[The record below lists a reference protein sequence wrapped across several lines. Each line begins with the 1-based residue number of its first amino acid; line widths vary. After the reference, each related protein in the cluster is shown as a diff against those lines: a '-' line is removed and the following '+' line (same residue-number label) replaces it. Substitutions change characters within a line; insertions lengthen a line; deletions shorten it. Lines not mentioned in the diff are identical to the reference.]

1 MNIVK
6 ASHALDDVR
15 PGDKILISGGCGE
28 PLTLLDTLV
37 KEKERFDDIS
47 IYTGILFGQ
56 SPLYGQ
62 TGKHINLTTWQ
73 SSPEAGPYIAGGTI
87 KYLPLRYSQILNCF
101 LPGGILQ
108 ADTVFIKV
116 SPPDNNGY
124 CCIGSSPAYALPVAL
139 GARTVLAEIHEDIP
153 KSHGNCY
160 IHTSKISS
168 FVESVFPI
176 SEFPKKTITKEE
188 FKIAEHV
195 AALVEDGSTIE
206 TGIGGITSAVTQ
218 RLCDKR
224 NLGIFSG
231 MICEEV
237 IDLVESG
244 AIKTHNSYFKNRIV
258 SGELVGS
265 TRLLSYVNENPIFE
279 MATVD
284 VTHNPLVIGNI
295 SNFVAI
301 NSAVEIDLSGQ
312 VNSEMVNNFQISGVG
327 GAFDFCMGASMSKG
341 GKSIIALTST
351 TRNGKYSKIIH
362 QIKQGTSVTIPRHFV
377 DYVVTEYGIANLAGK
392 DMWQRAESLIEV
404 AHPKFREQLVS
415 CINDLH

>member
-1 MNIVK
+1 MNVVK
-6 ASHALDDVR
+6 ASQALDAVR

-37 KEKERFDDIS
+37 KEKERFDDVS

-56 SPLYGQ
+56 SPLYGE

-73 SSPEAGPYIAGGTI
+73 SSSYAAPHIVKGTMN
-87 KYLPLRYSQILNCF
+87 YLPLRYSQILNCF
-101 LPGGILQ
+101 LPGGILP
-108 ADTVFIKV
+108 ADAVFIKV

-124 CCIGSSPAYALPVAL
+124 CCMGSSPAYALPVAL

-153 KSHGNCY
+153 KSYGNCY
-160 IHTSKISS
+160 IHASQITRFVDAS
-168 FVESVFPI
+168 FPVPEYAAGAA
-176 SEFPKKTITKEE
+176 TAEE
-188 FKIAEHV
+188 LKIAEYV
-195 AALVEDGSTIE
+195 AGLIEDGATIE
-206 TGIGGITSAVTQ
+206 TGLGSITSAIVK
-218 RLCDKR
+218 RLCSKK

-237 IDLVESG
+237 IDLVEAGAVGAHRSG
-244 AIKTHNSYFKNRIV
+244 YRNRIV

-265 TRLLSYVNENPIFE
+265 KRLLSFVHENPLFE
-279 MATVD
+279 MNTVD
-284 VTHNPLVIGNI
+284 VTHNPLVIGSI
-295 SNFVAI
+295 PNFIAI

-312 VNSEMVNNFQISGVG
+312 VNSEMINNLQISGVG

-351 TRNGKYSKIIH
+351 TRNGKYSKIIS
-362 QIKQGTSVTIPRHFV
+362 QIKQGVPVTIPRHFV

-392 DMWQRAESLIEV
+392 DMLQRATSLIEV
-404 AHPKFREQLVS
+404 AHPKFKEQLVS
-415 CINDLH
+415 CINELH

>member
-1 MNIVK
+1 
-6 ASHALDDVR
+6 
-15 PGDKILISGGCGE
+15 
-28 PLTLLDTLV
+28 
-37 KEKERFDDIS
+37 
-47 IYTGILFGQ
+47 
-56 SPLYGQ
+56 
-62 TGKHINLTTWQ
+62 
-73 SSPEAGPYIAGGTI
+73 
-87 KYLPLRYSQILNCF
+87 
-101 LPGGILQ
+101 
-108 ADTVFIKV
+108 
-116 SPPDNNGY
+116 
-124 CCIGSSPAYALPVAL
+124 
-139 GARTVLAEIHEDIP
+139 
-153 KSHGNCY
+153 
-160 IHTSKISS
+160 
-168 FVESVFPI
+168 
-176 SEFPKKTITKEE
+176 
-188 FKIAEHV
+188 
-195 AALVEDGSTIE
+195 
-206 TGIGGITSAVTQ
+206 
-218 RLCDKR
+218 
-224 NLGIFSG
+224 
-231 MICEEV
+231 V

-284 VTHNPLVIGNI
+284 VTHNPLIIGNI

-312 VNSEMVNNFQISGVG
+312 VNSEMINNFQISGVG

-351 TRNGKYSKIIH
+351 TRNGKYSKIIP